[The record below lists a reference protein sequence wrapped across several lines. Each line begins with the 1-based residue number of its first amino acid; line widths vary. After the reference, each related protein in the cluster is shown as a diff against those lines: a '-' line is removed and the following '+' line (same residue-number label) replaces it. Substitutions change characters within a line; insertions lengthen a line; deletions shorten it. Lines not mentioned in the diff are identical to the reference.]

1 MGKGLL
7 AQWRRGILARGLLSA
22 ALFAVPVAVA
32 AAIGFGTGLSGV
44 AGGLSSFAEGPATT
58 TTSDT
63 SPLKLN
69 RAVVP
74 LASRSESASAP
85 AGGGNGSSTT
95 GGDGA
100 SSIPGDG
107 TTTDG
112 GTTTGGGTTNGG
124 GTTTGGSAGSGGSS
138 GGGTPTISAPD
149 IELPSTGG
157 GTGGGGGT
165 IDNTIDNTVNGVD
178 STLQDLGDTVNGI
191 LGQ

>member
-32 AAIGFGTGLSGV
+32 AAIGFRTGLSGV

-69 RAVVP
+69 RAVVA

-85 AGGGNGSSTT
+85 AGGGEAPSTT
-95 GGDGA
+95 GGGGA
-100 SSIPGDG
+100 GSIPGDG
-107 TTTDG
+107 TTT
-112 GTTTGGGTTNGG
+112 GGGTTG
-124 GTTTGGSAGSGGSS
+124 GSGGSTGS
-138 GGGTPTISAPD
+138 TGGGTPTISAPD

-157 GTGGGGGT
+157 GTGGVGDTVDGT
-165 IDNTIDNTVNGVD
+165 VDNTVDNTVNGVNGV
-178 STLQDLGDTVNGI
+178 LQDLGNTVNGI

>member
-69 RAVVP
+69 RAVGA

-85 AGGGNGSSTT
+85 AGGGSGSSTT

-100 SSIPGDG
+100 GSIPGDG

-112 GTTTGGGTTNGG
+112 GTTTGG
-124 GTTTGGSAGSGGSS
+124 SAGSGGSTA
-138 GGGTPTISAPD
+138 GGTPTISAPD

-157 GTGGGGGT
+157 GTGGGGT

-178 STLQDLGDTVNGI
+178 STLQDVGDTVNGI